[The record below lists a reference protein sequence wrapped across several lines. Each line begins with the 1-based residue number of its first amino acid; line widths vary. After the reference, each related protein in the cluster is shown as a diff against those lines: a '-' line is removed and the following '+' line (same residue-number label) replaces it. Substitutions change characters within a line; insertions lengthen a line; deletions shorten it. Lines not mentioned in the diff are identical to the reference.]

1 MQQAA
6 TDIVHTVV
14 DELGAWAFLPDETAA
29 LEYAAKVHGKL
40 GQPMTR
46 QQAHELVRQNYEAR
60 FGSLSHQR
68 HGDTA

>member
-29 LEYAAKVHGKL
+29 LEYAARVHGKL

-60 FGSLSHQR
+60 FGRLSHQR
-68 HGDTA
+68 DDA